1 MCILNYES
9 PGEVRW
15 IEARSQVSVNKTT
28 CSMCMCEAEFG
39 VKNNK
44 MHMLLS

>member
-1 MCILNYES
+1 MGILNYDS

-15 IEARSQVSVNKTT
+15 IEARSEVSVNKTT
-28 CSMCMCEAEFG
+28 WFHVCEAEFG

-44 MHMLLS
+44 ELMLLR